1 MKIKSPL
8 FPIFLVLISLLLK
21 SFSGPLFSSIS
32 FFEDEYLN
40 KHLIKTGVN
49 VILSICYL
57 SFIFNSKI
65 SNQLRL
71 FGDSKFKFQLITFPL
86 FYAAIVNLVFFEFE
100 GDLKLKYLIALL
112 FSTLS
117 VGLVE
122 ELSIR
127 GIIQNQLIEFYG
139 EHRKGIIKSIVL
151 SSFLFALMHLI
162 NFDKGVWGEIAQLFY
177 SLFIGL
183 AFGVVL
189 FITKRIYPLI
199 IIHGLIDFAA
209 GLDRLGVVNNVQNTS
224 SWENSLFV
232 ILLLFPYLIYGLLLF
247 KTH

>member
-1 MKIKSPL
+1 M
-8 FPIFLVLISLLLK
+8 
-21 SFSGPLFSSIS
+21 
-32 FFEDEYLN
+32 
-40 KHLIKTGVN
+40 
-49 VILSICYL
+49 
-57 SFIFNSKI
+57 
-65 SNQLRL
+65 
-71 FGDSKFKFQLITFPL
+71 
-86 FYAAIVNLVFFEFE
+86 
-100 GDLKLKYLIALL
+100 KYLIALL

-122 ELSIR
+122 ELSI

-199 IIHGLIDFAA
+199 IIHGLIDFTA